1 MFKAAREFESQYYE
15 CMKADKGESK
25 FFREWKDR
33 LSKEILRFNGKAQIG
48 DEATSMSDGT

>member
-1 MFKAAREFESQYYE
+1 MFKAAREFETQYYD

-33 LSKEILRFNGKAQIG
+33 LTKEILRFNGKAQGLG
-48 DEATSMSDGT
+48 DE